1 MNELHTPE
9 ILREELS
16 LLRFAGE
23 GLSQAVVEGEV
34 ALPGGLR
41 EETAVLTSEAM
52 AVLTRSAAENG
63 RVTADGRVTFHILYT
78 QGDPT
83 KVNTLEASADFTHAM
98 DVPGAQSGMDAPVS
112 LMVEHVEA
120 SAQGG
125 RLHLMAILRL
135 QARVFSDEPLSIVTG
150 VRGMDGLML
159 RTDTLSGVRSV
170 ACGAQDVLIRDEC
183 ELADVLQITDTLYA
197 TAVAVVQDVMGG
209 EERAA
214 ISGQI
219 LLEVAH
225 LSSMPSR
232 PVVTTRHTIPFEES
246 IPLTGD
252 AGDHLTASVTVK
264 DVAVLSQEGS
274 EDGSRTLRA
283 EVLLGLNA
291 AATRTRDV
299 CLLLDAYTTQGECL
313 ALESQPV
320 RRALLKQQVHTAE
333 SGKLTL
339 MLDDQPPARTPL
351 RATLRPIITDL
362 LPSGGKLTV
371 EGMMEATLLYMT
383 DDSSAPQAYHTE
395 EPFRMTFAC
404 DLSLPESLTL
414 TPSNIEVSGLTS
426 DRVEVKYILH
436 LDCTDVQLAS
446 SPLVT
451 QVTFQPAEEAE
462 PGILLCFSQP
472 GETLWDIAKR
482 YRVSC
487 ESLKNMNPTLSEG
500 DISQPQRVIL
510 WRKG

>member
-16 LLRFAGE
+16 LLRFAGQ

-52 AVLTRSAAENG
+52 AVLSRSAAENG
-63 RVTADGRVTFHILYT
+63 RVTADGTVTFHILYT

-83 KVNTLEASADFTHAM
+83 KVHTLEATADFTHTM
-98 DVPGAQSGMDAPVS
+98 DVPGALPGMDAPVS
-112 LMVEHVEA
+112 VMVEHVEA
-120 SAQGG
+120 GAQGG
-125 RLHLMAILRL
+125 RLHMMAILRL
-135 QARVFSDEPLSIVTG
+135 QARAFSDEPLSVVTG
-150 VRGMDGLML
+150 VRGMEGLML
-159 RTDTLSGVRSV
+159 RNDTFSALRTV
-170 ACGAQDVLIRDEC
+170 ASGAQDVLIRDEC

-209 EERAA
+209 EGRAA
-214 ISGQI
+214 VSGQI
-219 LLEVAH
+219 LLEVTH

-246 IPLTGD
+246 IPLTGES
-252 AGDHLTASVTVK
+252 GDQLSCSVTVK
-264 DVAVLSQEGS
+264 DAAVLSQEGA
-274 EDGSRTLRA
+274 EEGSRILRA
-283 EVLLGLNA
+283 EVLLGLSA
-291 AATRTRDV
+291 ASTRSREV
-299 CLLLDAYTTQGECL
+299 CLLMDAYTTQGECL
-313 ALESQPV
+313 MLKSLPV
-320 RRALLKQQVHTAE
+320 QRALRIQQVHTAE

-339 MLDDQPPARTPL
+339 LLDDQPPARTPL
-351 RATLRPIITDL
+351 RAALRPIITDL
-362 LPSGGKLTV
+362 VPSGGKLSV
-371 EGMMEATLLYMT
+371 EGMMEVTLLYMT
-383 DDSSAPQAYHTE
+383 DDNDAPQVFHTE
-395 EPFRMTFAC
+395 EPFRITFAC

-414 TPSNIEVSGLTS
+414 TPSNIEVSSVTS

-436 LDCTDVQLAS
+436 LDCMDVQLA
-446 SPLVT
+446 PDHLVT
-451 QVTFQPAEEAE
+451 QVTAQPSEETE

-487 ESLKNMNPTLSEG
+487 DSLQNMNPSLSEAG
-500 DISQPQRVIL
+500 LCEPQRVIL